1 MPLLA
6 RTFTEFIHI
15 PIVFYKTIG
24 EDLYE
29 HRSSNRVRRLLLK
42 LLLHIGFVNFNLL
55 VMGEIIF
62 FVKALRSSATILE
75 ATGVAPCIGFSF
87 VANFKQIAMTVH
99 RVTLR
104 QHFDQM
110 EEIFP
115 KTVKQQN
122 AYKLP
127 QRERVM
133 RRVMSVFTLLC
144 LAYTTTFSI
153 YPALKASVQY
163 WLLDAPV
170 FERSFGFAIWYP
182 YKTTEK
188 NWVYWLTYL
197 GQVHGAY
204 LAGVAFLSADLV
216 LVASVTQ
223 LCMHFDFIS
232 RCLEEFG
239 GASQSDVQKD
249 LEYLK
254 TLIVKHAKCLK
265 LSEHVN
271 SIFSFSLLLNFLT
284 ASLTICFIGFQVTAS
299 SKEDIV
305 KYIIFLTASLV
316 QVFVVCYY
324 GDELMT
330 ASMRVGDA
338 AYNQNW
344 FDCDKRYKR
353 LLTILIM
360 RSQKPASIRAP
371 FMPPISFRAYMKVIS
386 MSYQFFALLRTS
398 MERKGTKFT

>member
-1 MPLLA
+1 MQPVD
-6 RTFTEFIHI
+6 RTFKDFIRI
-15 PIVFYKTIG
+15 PVIFYQTIG

-29 HRSSNRVRRLLLK
+29 HRSSNRIRRWLLK
-42 LLLHIGFVNFNLL
+42 LLLYVGFFNFNLF
-55 VMGEIIF
+55 VAGEIIF
-62 FVKALRSSATILE
+62 FIKALSSYATVLE
-75 ATGVAPCIGFSF
+75 ATGVAPCIGFSL
-87 VANFKQIAMTVH
+87 VADFKQIALAAH
-99 RVTLR
+99 RETLR
-104 QHFDQM
+104 QHLDQM
-110 EEIFP
+110 EEMFP
-115 KTVKQQN
+115 KGIELQA

-133 RRVMSVFTLLC
+133 RRIMGIFALLC
-144 LAYTTTFSI
+144 FAYTSTFSL

-163 WLLDAPV
+163 WLLGAPEY
-170 FERSFGFAIWYP
+170 ERGFGFAIWYP
-182 YKTTEK
+182 YNPTEN
-188 NWVYWLTYL
+188 NWVYWLTYM
-197 GQVHGAY
+197 GQAHGSY

-239 GASQSDVQKD
+239 GATKMNAQKD
-249 LEYLK
+249 LEYLQA
-254 TLIVKHAKCLK
+254 LVVKHAKCLE

-299 SKEDIV
+299 STEDIV
-305 KYIIFLTASLV
+305 KYVIFLTASLV
-316 QVFVVCYY
+316 QVLVVCYY

-330 ASMRVGDA
+330 ASLRVGDA

-344 FDCDKRYKR
+344 FDCDKRYKW
-353 LLTILIM
+353 LLTIIIM

-371 FMPPISFRAYMKVIS
+371 TFPPISFRTYMKVIS
-386 MSYQFFALLRTS
+386 MSYQFFALLRTTYG
-398 MERKGTKFT
+398 RNQN